1 MTDPMVGVRMI
12 EKQDGGW
19 TVTTLKEYTTG
30 MIEALRD
37 AHSIEMIDLKE
48 MLRERFDA
56 QGRAGDV
63 AFTAQQTA
71 LATGLTAAKQAVDT
85 ALAAA
90 KEASSKAENTA
101 QNRFDAFS
109 AESKAQVKTVADK
122 LDSEVGRISERI
134 GELKSLIDTR
144 GGQETGSTNTRN
156 TARLDMGQLLVVAG
170 LMITGTIAIME
181 LVLK

>member
-1 MTDPMVGVRMI
+1 MAVRGAKKPA
-12 EKQDGGW
+12 EAES
-19 TVTTLKEYTTG
+19 VSLKEYTEG
-30 MIEALRD
+30 LIQALRD
-37 AHSIEMIDLKE
+37 AHSTEMIDLKE

-71 LATGLTAAKQAVDT
+71 LATGLTAQKQAVDT
-85 ALAAA
+85 ALAAV
-90 KEASSKAENTA
+90 KEANSKAESTA

-144 GGQETGSTNTRN
+144 SGQDVGSTNTRN
-156 TARLDMGQLLVVAG
+156 TARLDTGQLMVAG
-170 LMITGTIAIME
+170 GF
-181 LVLK
+181 LVAVIVAVQGFIN